1 MPALRWLTILL
12 LLVANKRRTW
22 LSRVSLV
29 KAFTF
34 LQNLTKCQDK
44 AEAASTCC
52 QAQLRLY
59 CRWIA
64 FREEA
69 LKHPD
74 GQQVLV
80 AGRPG
85 TAGVAWIT
93 QQMSD
98 MLKVR
103 AAGQGLTVH
112 LAMLWHWLLYCFSDI
127 LEVNWTTQSALSAI
141 RLFYLFHLRRETG
154 FPSLCCLVR
163 CGSVALIHVLLCH
176 LRSASESGLHG
187 GC

>member
-1 MPALRWLTILL
+1 MADE
-12 LLVANKRRTW
+12 RRTW
-22 LSRVSLV
+22 LSRVSLI
-29 KAFTF
+29 KSRAF
-34 LQNLTKCQDK
+34 LQNQTKCQNN
-44 AEAASTCC
+44 AEAASSCC

-93 QQMSD
+93 QQMSN
-98 MLKVR
+98 MLKVG
-103 AAGQGLTVH
+103 AVGQRLTVH
-112 LAMLWHWLLYCFSDI
+112 LAMLWHLRMYCFSDLAEI
-127 LEVNWTTQSALSAI
+127 NWTTQIALSAI
-141 RLFYLFHLRRETG
+141 RPVKLFPLRRETG

-163 CGSVALIHVLLCH
+163 CGSVALIHDLMCY
-176 LRSASESGLHG
+176 LRSASESWLHG